1 MIKLKD
7 DLPVPF
13 PILQVSFKVTFPTR
27 RSTCPRLQCI
37 GKDFFRGLQNDVMI
51 KMMLM
56 VVVLV
61 IYPLQTAVVDNP
73 LCRNDDINDIIA
85 LNYISTTLV

>member
-13 PILQVSFKVTFPTR
+13 PILQVSFKVT
-27 RSTCPRLQCI
+27 TCPRLQCI